1 MHSLHPARLANAK
14 LTTFCTPL
22 SKFVHFDTLNNTWV
36 MKQSI
41 LILYLLAIFSCRNS
55 SLETPQDNLG
65 NLEHHFDISEK
76 AKPAFEKGMLLL
88 HSFEY
93 DDAREAFQE
102 ALAADEAEV
111 MAYWGETMTHYRA
124 LWRLQDVEAGRKV
137 MSKLGPFK
145 EDRLA
150 KINDELERDFWMG
163 VELLYGEG
171 ELIERN
177 QDYAAHMASLYK
189 KYPGNQEVA
198 AFYALG
204 LMWTVP
210 LGRDAEV
217 FDRSAQVVAGILQE
231 NPNHPGALHYMI
243 HAYDDPEYAELAIKA
258 ANLYAEVAPDATHAL
273 HMPSHIYLALGMW
286 DDVVSSNEASYQAS
300 INRLERK
307 GLGDAARGYHSYFW
321 LQYGY
326 LQQERYQDAHRLLKD
341 MVGFTNKAPTRQAR
355 GYWISMKN
363 AYLTDAGEWSQDITP
378 MVVSRHDLGLISQ
391 AGHRFFEGRMAYLK
405 GDPKTISMHMDSL
418 DHEIAAAE
426 LLVTSDGITLCSA
439 GVTRYAPNRTDIQRA
454 MVMWHQ
460 LDAFRA
466 ELNGDNIAVE
476 EALKEATS
484 LEAATGYSFGPPD
497 VPYPSFEHFGYWL
510 LEQDRPAEALDQFN
524 TSLERMP
531 NRTNALRGKEQA
543 MKALDGGELV
553 SL

>member
-1 MHSLHPARLANAK
+1 MRPLFAVFLLVVVFA
-14 LTTFCTPL
+14 CT
-22 SKFVHFDTLNNTWV
+22 SKKPDIP
-36 MKQSI
+36 S
-41 LILYLLAIFSCRNS
+41 
-55 SLETPQDNLG
+55 DNLG
-65 NLEHHFDISEK
+65 NLEHQFNISEK
-76 AKPAFEKGMLLL
+76 ARPAFEKGMLLL

-102 ALAADEAEV
+102 ALRADENEI
-111 MAYWGETMTHYRA
+111 MAYWGEAMSHYKA
-124 LWRLQDVEAGRKV
+124 LWKLQDVDAGRAV
-137 MSKLGPFK
+137 MNKLGPST
-145 EDRLA
+145 EARLA
-150 KINDELERDFWMG
+150 RITDELERDFWLG
-163 VELLYGEG
+163 VELLYGDG

-177 QDYAAHMASLYK
+177 QGYAEHMASLYK

-204 LMWTVP
+204 LMWSVP

-243 HAYDDPEYAELAIKA
+243 HAYDDPEYAQLAIKA

-286 DDVVSSNEASYQAS
+286 DDVVASNEASYQAS

-341 MVGFTNKAPTRQAR
+341 MVEYTRKAPTKQAR
-355 GYWISMKN
+355 GYWISMQN
-363 AYLTDAGEWSQDITP
+363 AYLTDAGEWSTDIDP
-378 MVVSRHDLGLISQ
+378 MVVGRHDLGLISQ
-391 AGHRFFEGRMAYLK
+391 AGHRYFQGRMAFDN
-405 GDPKTISMHMDSL
+405 GDSQTIVSHMDSL
-418 DHEIAAAE
+418 DNEIKAAE

-460 LDAFRA
+460 MDAMRA
-466 ELNGDNIAVE
+466 ELEGDQQHVE
-476 EALKEATS
+476 QALLEATT

-510 LEQDRPAEALDQFN
+510 LDQGRPGEALDQFN

-531 NRTNALRGKEQA
+531 NRTLALHGKQL
-543 MKALDGGELV
+543 ALKELGQNEPQP
-553 SL
+553 L

>member
-1 MHSLHPARLANAK
+1 MCCLFA
-14 LTTFCTPL
+14 
-22 SKFVHFDTLNNTWV
+22 V
-36 MKQSI
+36 
-41 LILYLLAIFSCRNS
+41 FSCKQES
-55 SLETPQDNLG
+55 PKTSGDSLG
-65 NLEHHFDISEK
+65 NLEHQFNISDD
-76 AKPAFEKGMLLL
+76 ARPGFEKGMLLL

-102 ALAADEAEV
+102 ALVADDTEV
-111 MAYWGETMTHYRA
+111 MAYWGEAMTHYRA
-124 LWRLQDVEAGRKV
+124 LWRLQDVEAGRAV
-137 MSKLGPFK
+137 ISKLGTSK
-145 EDRLA
+145 ADRLA
-150 KINDELERDFWMG
+150 RIEDGLERDFWLG
-163 VELLYGEG
+163 VELLFGEG

-177 QDYAAHMASLYK
+177 QDYAEHMAQLYK
-189 KYPGNQEVA
+189 KYPDNQEVA

-243 HAYDDPEYAELAIKA
+243 HAYDDPEYAQLAIKA
-258 ANLYAEVAPDATHAL
+258 ANLYSKVAPDATHAL

-286 DDVVSSNEASYQAS
+286 DDVVASNEASYQAS
-300 INRLERK
+300 LNRLERK
-307 GLGDAARGYHSYFW
+307 GLGDEARGYHSYFW

-341 MVGFTNKAPTRQAR
+341 MVTYTQKAPTRQVR
-355 GYWISMKN
+355 GYWISMQN
-363 AYLTDAGEWSQDITP
+363 AYLTDAGGWSQDIEP
-378 MVVSRHDLGLISQ
+378 MVVGRYDLGLISQ
-391 AGHRFFEGRMAYLK
+391 AGHRFFQGKMAHLN
-405 GDPKTISMHMDSL
+405 GDQATISVHMDSL
-418 DHEIAAAE
+418 DQEIAAAE

-454 MVMWHQ
+454 KVMWHQ
-460 LDAFRA
+460 LDALRA
-466 ELNGDNIAVE
+466 ELTDDSQAVE
-476 EALKEATS
+476 HALAEATTI
-484 LEAATGYSFGPPD
+484 EAATGYSFGPPD

-510 LEQDRPAEALDQFN
+510 LQQGRPAEALEQFN

-531 NRTNALRGKEQA
+531 NRTLALRGKQQA
-543 MKALDGGELV
+543 LEALGKNESA

>member
-1 MHSLHPARLANAK
+1 MR
-14 LTTFCTPL
+14 PL
-22 SKFVHFDTLNNTWV
+22 FTVFL
-36 MKQSI
+36 
-41 LILYLLAIFSCRNS
+41 LIVVFSCTNKPPD
-55 SLETPQDNLG
+55 TPSNNLG
-65 NLEHHFDISEK
+65 NLEHQFDISEK
-76 AKPAFEKGMLLL
+76 AQPAFEKGMLLL

-102 ALAADEAEV
+102 AVVADENEI
-111 MAYWGETMTHYRA
+111 MSYWGEAMTHYKA
-124 LWRLQDVEAGRKV
+124 LWKLQDVDAGRAV
-137 MSKLGPFK
+137 MDKLGSSP
-145 EDRLA
+145 EARLA
-150 KINDELERDFWMG
+150 RITDELERDFWIG
-163 VELLYGEG
+163 VELLYGDG

-177 QDYAAHMASLYK
+177 QGYAEHMATLYD

-204 LMWTVP
+204 LMWSVP

-243 HAYDDPEYAELAIKA
+243 HAYDDPEYAQLAIKA

-286 DDVVSSNEASYQAS
+286 DDVVASNEASYQAS
-300 INRLERK
+300 VNRLERK

-326 LQQERYQDAHRLLKD
+326 LQQERYQDAHKLLKD
-341 MVGFTNKAPTRQAR
+341 MVEYTRKAPTKQAR
-355 GYWISMKN
+355 GYWISMQN
-363 AYLTDAGEWSQDITP
+363 AYLTDAGEWSTDIDP
-378 MVVSRHDLGLISQ
+378 IVVGRHDLGLISQ
-391 AGHRFFEGRMAYLK
+391 AGHRYFQGRMAHRN
-405 GDPKTISMHMDSL
+405 GDSQTIISHMDSL
-418 DHEIAAAE
+418 DNEIKAAE

-460 LDAFRA
+460 MDAMRA
-466 ELNGDNIAVE
+466 ELAGNQQHVE
-476 EALKEATS
+476 QALLEATT

-510 LEQDRPAEALDQFN
+510 LDQDRPDEALEQFN

-531 NRTNALRGKEQA
+531 NRTLALRGK
-543 MKALDGGELV
+543 KLALKELGQNEAQP
-553 SL
+553 L